1 MVLGELTPLLFSKKS
16 KLFLLLFLL
25 IVSFVIVIAGT
36 AKSYS
41 YTKPFLEQAT
51 LDIAT
56 GDSINKILSNFPIS
70 SLEQNLLKI
79 FLYTNDIHLI
89 QAGHYD
95 VESKTW
101 GEIFLDFSEGNI
113 KEYRFKIQEG
123 TTIFDLKKLLLSSKL
138 KLDCPDF
145 NCLDNQLNFTEGTL
159 MPETYFYNFNSPAS
173 NILIKS
179 QDSFIGYAEL
189 LWKKKQ
195 PSNPLKTLDEAIIL
209 ASIVEKEA
217 GNDKEKSII
226 AGVFLNRLNLKMRL
240 QADPTIIYGLLPNFN
255 GNITKLNLQ
264 DSSNRYN
271 TYKIKGLPP
280 TPIAMISKSSLEA
293 VILGLPNDYVYFVAK
308 GDGTHY
314 FSTKYADHLKAVK
327 KFQLNKS

>member
-1 MVLGELTPLLFSKKS
+1 M
-16 KLFLLLFLL
+16 
-25 IVSFVIVIAGT
+25 
-36 AKSYS
+36 
-41 YTKPFLEQAT
+41 LEQKT

-56 GDSINKILSNFPIS
+56 GDSINKILSNFSIS

-79 FLYTNDIHLI
+79 FLYTNDIQFI

-113 KEYRFKIQEG
+113 KVYRFKIQEG
-123 TTIFDLKKLLLSSKL
+123 TNIFDLEKLLLSSKL

-145 NCLDNQLNFTEGTL
+145 NCLNNQLNFTEGTL

-179 QDSFIGYAEL
+179 QDSFIKYAEL
-189 LWKKKQ
+189 LWEKKQ

-217 GNDKEKSII
+217 GNNKEKPII
-226 AGVFLNRLNLKMRL
+226 AGVFLNRLNLNMRL

-255 GNITKLNLQ
+255 GNITKINLQ

-293 VILGLPNDYVYFVAK
+293 VILGIPNNYVYFVAK

-314 FSTKYADHLKAVK
+314 FSTKYADHLKAVR

>member
-1 MVLGELTPLLFSKKS
+1 MVSEELTPLLFSKKS
-16 KLFLLLFLL
+16 KLFLLLFL
-25 IVSFVIVIAGT
+25 IFSFVIVIAGT

-41 YTKPFLEQAT
+41 HTKPLLEQTT
-51 LDIAT
+51 LEIAT
-56 GDSINKILSNFPIS
+56 GDSINKILSNFPIN
-70 SLEQNLLKI
+70 SLEQSLLKI
-79 FLYTNDIHLI
+79 FLYTNNIHLI

-95 VESKTW
+95 VQSKTW
-101 GEIFLDFSEGNI
+101 SEIFVDFSEGNI

-123 TTIFDLKKLLLSSKL
+123 TNIFDLKKLLLSSKL
-138 KLDCPDF
+138 KLDCPNF
-145 NCLDNQLNFTEGTL
+145 NCLKNQLNFTEGTL

-179 QDSFIGYAEL
+179 QDSFIEYAEL

-217 GNDKEKSII
+217 GNNKEKPII
-226 AGVFLNRLNLKMRL
+226 AGVFLNRLNLNMRL

-255 GNITKLNLQ
+255 GNITKSNLQ

-293 VILGLPNDYVYFVAK
+293 VILGIPNNYVYFVAK

-314 FSTKYADHLKAVK
+314 FSTKYADHLKAVR

>member
-1 MVLGELTPLLFSKKS
+1 M
-16 KLFLLLFLL
+16 
-25 IVSFVIVIAGT
+25 IVISGT

-41 YTKPFLEQAT
+41 YTKPLLAQTT

-255 GNITKLNLQ
+255 GNITKINLQ
-264 DSSNRYN
+264 DSSNKYN

-293 VILGLPNDYVYFVAK
+293 VILGIPNNYVYFVAK

-314 FSTKYADHLKAVK
+314 FSTKYADHLKAVR

>member
-1 MVLGELTPLLFSKKS
+1 LVLGELTPLLFSKKS
-16 KLFLLLFLL
+16 KLVLLLFL

-41 YTKPFLEQAT
+41 HTKPLLEQTT
-51 LDIAT
+51 LEIAT
-56 GDSINKILSNFPIS
+56 GDSINKILSNFPIN
-70 SLEQNLLKI
+70 SLEQSLLKI
-79 FLYTNDIHLI
+79 FLYTNNIHLI

-95 VESKTW
+95 VQSKTW
-101 GEIFLDFSEGNI
+101 SEIFVDFSEGNI

-123 TTIFDLKKLLLSSKL
+123 TNIFDLKKLLLSSKL

-145 NCLDNQLNFTEGTL
+145 NCLNNQLNFTEGTL

-179 QDSFIGYAEL
+179 QDSFIEYAEL
-189 LWKKKQ
+189 LWEKKQ

-217 GNDKEKSII
+217 GNNKEKPII
-226 AGVFLNRLNLKMRL
+226 AGVFLNRLNLNMRL

-293 VILGLPNDYVYFVAK
+293 VILGIPNNYVYFVAK

-314 FSTKYADHLKAVK
+314 FSTKYADHLKAVR

>member
-1 MVLGELTPLLFSKKS
+1 MVSEELTPLLFSKKS
-16 KLFLLLFLL
+16 KLFLLLFLIL
-25 IVSFVIVIAGT
+25 SFVIVIAGT

-41 YTKPFLEQAT
+41 HTKPLLEQTT
-51 LDIAT
+51 LEIAT
-56 GDSINKILSNFPIS
+56 GDSINKILSNFPIN
-70 SLEQNLLKI
+70 SLEQSLLKI
-79 FLYTNDIHLI
+79 FLYTNNIHLI

-95 VESKTW
+95 VQSKTW
-101 GEIFLDFSEGNI
+101 SEIFVDFSKGNI

-123 TTIFDLKKLLLSSKL
+123 TNIFDLKKLLLSSKL

-145 NCLDNQLNFTEGTL
+145 NCLKNQLNFTEGTL

-179 QDSFIGYAEL
+179 QDSFIEYAEL

-217 GNDKEKSII
+217 GNNKEKPII
-226 AGVFLNRLNLKMRL
+226 AGVFLNRLNLNMRL

-255 GNITKLNLQ
+255 GNITKSNLQ

-293 VILGLPNDYVYFVAK
+293 VILGIPNNYVYFVAK

-314 FSTKYADHLKAVK
+314 FSTKYADHLKAVR

>member
-1 MVLGELTPLLFSKKS
+1 MVSGELTPLLFSKKS
-16 KLFLLLFLL
+16 KLFLLLFLV
-25 IVSFVIVIAGT
+25 VSFVIVIAGT

-41 YTKPFLEQAT
+41 HTKPLLEQTT
-51 LDIAT
+51 LEIAT
-56 GDSINKILSNFPIS
+56 GDSINKILSNFPIN
-70 SLEQNLLKI
+70 SLEQSLLKI
-79 FLYTNDIHLI
+79 FLYTNNIHLI

-95 VESKTW
+95 VQSKTW
-101 GEIFLDFSEGNI
+101 SEIFVDFSEGNI

-123 TTIFDLKKLLLSSKL
+123 TNIFDLKKLLLSSKL
-138 KLDCPDF
+138 KLDCPNF
-145 NCLDNQLNFTEGTL
+145 NCLKNQLNFTEGTL

-179 QDSFIGYAEL
+179 QDSFIEYAEL

-217 GNDKEKSII
+217 GNNKEKPII
-226 AGVFLNRLNLKMRL
+226 AGVFLNRLNLNMRL

-255 GNITKLNLQ
+255 GNITKSNLQ

-293 VILGLPNDYVYFVAK
+293 VILGIPNNYVYFVAK

-314 FSTKYADHLKAVK
+314 FSTIYADHLKAVR

>member
-16 KLFLLLFLL
+16 KLFLLLFL

-41 YTKPFLEQAT
+41 HTKPLLEQTT
-51 LDIAT
+51 LEIAT
-56 GDSINKILSNFPIS
+56 GDSINKILSNFPIN
-70 SLEQNLLKI
+70 SLEQSLLKI
-79 FLYTNDIHLI
+79 FLYTNNIHLI

-95 VESKTW
+95 VQSKTW
-101 GEIFLDFSEGNI
+101 SEIFVDFSEGNI

-123 TTIFDLKKLLLSSKL
+123 TNIFDLKKLLLSSKL

-145 NCLDNQLNFTEGTL
+145 NCLNNQLNFTEGTL

-179 QDSFIGYAEL
+179 QDSFIEYAEL
-189 LWKKKQ
+189 LWEKKQ

-217 GNDKEKSII
+217 GNNKEKPII
-226 AGVFLNRLNLKMRL
+226 AGVFLNRLNLNMRL

-293 VILGLPNDYVYFVAK
+293 VILGIPNNYVYFVAK

-314 FSTKYADHLKAVK
+314 FSTKYADHLKAVR

>member
-1 MVLGELTPLLFSKKS
+1 MGELTPLLFSKKS
-16 KLFLLLFLL
+16 KLFLLLFLIL
-25 IVSFVIVIAGT
+25 SFVIVIAGT

-41 YTKPFLEQAT
+41 HTKPLLEQTT
-51 LDIAT
+51 LEIAT
-56 GDSINKILSNFPIS
+56 GDSINKILSNFPINL
-70 SLEQNLLKI
+70 LEQSLLKI
-79 FLYTNDIHLI
+79 FLYTNNIHLI

-95 VESKTW
+95 VQSKTW
-101 GEIFLDFSEGNI
+101 SEIFVDFSEGNI

-123 TTIFDLKKLLLSSKL
+123 TNIFDLKKLLLSSKL

-145 NCLDNQLNFTEGTL
+145 NCLKNQLNFTEGTL

-179 QDSFIGYAEL
+179 QDSFIEYAQL
-189 LWKKKQ
+189 LWEKKQ

-217 GNDKEKSII
+217 GNNKEKPII
-226 AGVFLNRLNLKMRL
+226 AGVFLNRLNLNMRL

-293 VILGLPNDYVYFVAK
+293 VILGIPNNYVYFVAK

-314 FSTKYADHLKAVK
+314 FSTKYSDHLKAVR

>member
-1 MVLGELTPLLFSKKS
+1 LVLGELTPLLFSKKS
-16 KLFLLLFLL
+16 KLFLLLFL

-70 SLEQNLLKI
+70 SLEQSLLKI
-79 FLYTNDIHLI
+79 FLYTNKIHLI

-95 VESKTW
+95 VKSKTW
-101 GEIFLDFSEGNI
+101 GEIFMDFSEGNI

-123 TTIFDLKKLLLSSKL
+123 SNIFDLKKLLLSSKL

-145 NCLDNQLNFTEGTL
+145 NCLSNQLNFTEGTL

-179 QDSFIGYAEL
+179 QDSFIEYAEL
-189 LWKKKQ
+189 LWQKKQ

-217 GNDKEKSII
+217 GNNKEKPII
-226 AGVFLNRLNLKMRL
+226 AGVFLNRLNLNMRL

-255 GNITKLNLQ
+255 GNITKINLQ
-264 DSSNRYN
+264 DSSNKYN

-293 VILGLPNDYVYFVAK
+293 VILGLPNNYVFFVAK

-314 FSTKYADHLKAVK
+314 FSTKYADHLKAVR

>member
-1 MVLGELTPLLFSKKS
+1 MGELTPLLFSKKS
-16 KLFLLLFLL
+16 KLFLLLFLIL
-25 IVSFVIVIAGT
+25 SFVIVIAGT

-41 YTKPFLEQAT
+41 HTKPLLEQTT
-51 LDIAT
+51 LEIAT
-56 GDSINKILSNFPIS
+56 GDSINKILSNFPINL
-70 SLEQNLLKI
+70 LEQSLLKI
-79 FLYTNDIHLI
+79 FLYTNNIHLI

-95 VESKTW
+95 VQSKTW
-101 GEIFLDFSEGNI
+101 SEIFVDFSEGNI

-123 TTIFDLKKLLLSSKL
+123 TNIFDLKKLLLSSKL

-145 NCLDNQLNFTEGTL
+145 NCLNNQLNFTEGTL

-179 QDSFIGYAEL
+179 QDSFIEYAEL
-189 LWKKKQ
+189 LWEKKQ

-217 GNDKEKSII
+217 GNNKEKPII
-226 AGVFLNRLNLKMRL
+226 AGVFLNRLNLNMRL

-293 VILGLPNDYVYFVAK
+293 VILGIPNNYVYFVAK

-314 FSTKYADHLKAVK
+314 FSTKYADHLKAVR

>member
-1 MVLGELTPLLFSKKS
+1 MVSEELTPLLFSKKS
-16 KLFLLLFLL
+16 KLFLLLFL
-25 IVSFVIVIAGT
+25 IISFVIVIAGT

-41 YTKPFLEQAT
+41 HTKPFLKQTT
-51 LDIAT
+51 LEIAT
-56 GDSINKILSNFPIS
+56 GDSINNILSNFPIN
-70 SLEQNLLKI
+70 SLEQSLLKI
-79 FLYTNDIHLI
+79 FLYTNNIHLI

-95 VESKTW
+95 VQSKTW
-101 GEIFLDFSEGNI
+101 SEIFVDFSEGNI

-123 TTIFDLKKLLLSSKL
+123 TNIFDLKKLLLSSKL

-145 NCLDNQLNFTEGTL
+145 NCLKNQLNFTEGTL

-179 QDSFIGYAEL
+179 QDSFIEYAEL
-189 LWKKKQ
+189 LWEKKQ

-217 GNDKEKSII
+217 GNNKEKPII
-226 AGVFLNRLNLKMRL
+226 AGVFLNRLNLNMRL

-264 DSSNRYN
+264 DSSNKYN

-293 VILGLPNDYVYFVAK
+293 VILGIPNNYVYFVAK

-314 FSTKYADHLKAVK
+314 FSTIYADHLKAVR

>member
-1 MVLGELTPLLFSKKS
+1 MVSEELTPLLFSKKS
-16 KLFLLLFLL
+16 KLFLLLFLIL
-25 IVSFVIVIAGT
+25 SFVIVIAGT

-41 YTKPFLEQAT
+41 HTKPLLEQTT
-51 LDIAT
+51 LEIAT
-56 GDSINKILSNFPIS
+56 GDSINKILSNFPIN
-70 SLEQNLLKI
+70 SLEQSLLKI
-79 FLYTNDIHLI
+79 FLYTNNIHLI

-95 VESKTW
+95 VQSKTW
-101 GEIFLDFSEGNI
+101 SEIFVDFSEGNI

-123 TTIFDLKKLLLSSKL
+123 TNIFDLKKLLLSSKL

-145 NCLDNQLNFTEGTL
+145 NCLKNQLNFTEGTL

-179 QDSFIGYAEL
+179 QDSFIEYAEL

-217 GNDKEKSII
+217 GNNKEKPII
-226 AGVFLNRLNLKMRL
+226 AGVFLNRLNLNMRL

-264 DSSNRYN
+264 DSSNKYN

-293 VILGLPNDYVYFVAK
+293 VILGIPNNYVYFVAK

-314 FSTKYADHLKAVK
+314 FSTIYADHLKAVR

>member
-1 MVLGELTPLLFSKKS
+1 MVSGELTPLLFSKKS
-16 KLFLLLFLL
+16 KLFLLLFLIL
-25 IVSFVIVIAGT
+25 SFVIVIAGT

-41 YTKPFLEQAT
+41 YTKPFLEQTT
-51 LDIAT
+51 LEIAT
-56 GDSINKILSNFPIS
+56 GDSINKILSNFPIN
-70 SLEQNLLKI
+70 SLEQSLLKI
-79 FLYTNDIHLI
+79 FLYTNNIHLI

-95 VESKTW
+95 VQSKTW
-101 GEIFLDFSEGNI
+101 SEIFVDFSEGNI

-123 TTIFDLKKLLLSSKL
+123 TNIFDLKKLLLSSKL

-145 NCLDNQLNFTEGTL
+145 NCLKNQLNFTEGTL

-179 QDSFIGYAEL
+179 QDSFIEYAEL
-189 LWKKKQ
+189 LWEKKQ

-217 GNDKEKSII
+217 GNNKEKPII
-226 AGVFLNRLNLKMRL
+226 AGVFLNRLNLNMRL

-293 VILGLPNDYVYFVAK
+293 VILGIPNNYVYFVAK

-314 FSTKYADHLKAVK
+314 FSTKYADHLKAVR

>member
-1 MVLGELTPLLFSKKS
+1 MVSEELTPLLFSKKS
-16 KLFLLLFLL
+16 KLFLLLFLIL
-25 IVSFVIVIAGT
+25 SFVIVIAGT

-41 YTKPFLEQAT
+41 HTKPLLEQTT
-51 LDIAT
+51 LEIAT
-56 GDSINKILSNFPIS
+56 GDSINKILSNFPIN
-70 SLEQNLLKI
+70 SLEQSLLKI
-79 FLYTNDIHLI
+79 FLYTNNIHLI

-95 VESKTW
+95 VQSKTW
-101 GEIFLDFSEGNI
+101 SEIFVDFSEGNI

-123 TTIFDLKKLLLSSKL
+123 TNIFDLKKLLLSSKL

-145 NCLDNQLNFTEGTL
+145 NCLKNQLNFTEGTL

-179 QDSFIGYAEL
+179 QDSFIEYAEL

-217 GNDKEKSII
+217 GNNKEKPII
-226 AGVFLNRLNLKMRL
+226 AGVFLNRLNLNMRL

-255 GNITKLNLQ
+255 GNITKSNLQ

-293 VILGLPNDYVYFVAK
+293 VILGIPNNYVYFVAK

-314 FSTKYADHLKAVK
+314 FSTIYADHLKAVR

>member
-1 MVLGELTPLLFSKKS
+1 LVLGELTPLLFSKKS
-16 KLFLLLFLL
+16 KLFLLLFL

-41 YTKPFLEQAT
+41 YTKPLLAQAT

-123 TTIFDLKKLLLSSKL
+123 TNIFDLKKLLLSSKL

-145 NCLDNQLNFTEGTL
+145 NCLNNQLNFTEGTL

-179 QDSFIGYAEL
+179 QDSFIEYAEL

-217 GNDKEKSII
+217 GNNKEKPII
-226 AGVFLNRLNLKMRL
+226 AGVFLNRLNLNMRL

-293 VILGLPNDYVYFVAK
+293 VILGIPNNYVYFVAK

-314 FSTKYADHLKAVK
+314 FSTKYADHLKAVR

>member
-1 MVLGELTPLLFSKKS
+1 MVSGELTPLLFSKKS
-16 KLFLLLFLL
+16 KLFLLLFLIL
-25 IVSFVIVIAGT
+25 SFVIVIAGT

-41 YTKPFLEQAT
+41 HTKPLLEQTT
-51 LDIAT
+51 LEIAA
-56 GDSINKILSNFPIS
+56 GDSINKILSNFPIN
-70 SLEQNLLKI
+70 SLEQSLLKI
-79 FLYTNDIHLI
+79 FLYTNNIHLI

-95 VESKTW
+95 VQSKTW
-101 GEIFLDFSEGNI
+101 SEIFVDFSEGNI

-123 TTIFDLKKLLLSSKL
+123 TNIFDLKKLLLSSKL

-145 NCLDNQLNFTEGTL
+145 NCLKNQLNFTEGTL

-179 QDSFIGYAEL
+179 QDSFIEYAEL

-217 GNDKEKSII
+217 GNNKEKPII
-226 AGVFLNRLNLKMRL
+226 AGVFLNRLNLNMRL

-264 DSSNRYN
+264 DSSNKYN

-293 VILGLPNDYVYFVAK
+293 VILGIPNNYVYFVAK

-314 FSTKYADHLKAVK
+314 FSTKYADHLKAVR

>member
-1 MVLGELTPLLFSKKS
+1 M
-16 KLFLLLFLL
+16 
-25 IVSFVIVIAGT
+25 IVIAGT

-41 YTKPFLEQAT
+41 YNKPLLAQTT

-56 GDSINKILSNFPIS
+56 GDSINKILSNFSIS
-70 SLEQNLLKI
+70 ILEQNLLKV
-79 FLYTNDIHLI
+79 FLYTNDIRSI

-95 VESKTW
+95 VESKTY

-123 TTIFDLKKLLLSSKL
+123 TTIFDLEKLLLSSKL

-145 NCLDNQLNFTEGTL
+145 NCLNNQLNFTEGTL
-159 MPETYFYNFNSPAS
+159 MPETYFYNLNSPAS

-179 QDSFIGYAEL
+179 QDSFIGYAEQ
-189 LWKKKQ
+189 LWEKK
-195 PSNPLKTLDEAIIL
+195 PSSNPLKTLDEAIIL

-226 AGVFLNRLNLKMRL
+226 AGVFLNRLNLNMRL

-255 GNITKLNLQ
+255 GNITKINLQ

-271 TYKIKGLPP
+271 TYKINGLPP

-314 FSTKYADHLKAVK
+314 FSTNYADHLKAVK

>member
-16 KLFLLLFLL
+16 KLFLLLFL

-41 YTKPFLEQAT
+41 HTKPFLEQTT
-51 LDIAT
+51 LEIAT
-56 GDSINKILSNFPIS
+56 GDSINKILSNFPIN
-70 SLEQNLLKI
+70 SLEQSLLKI
-79 FLYTNDIHLI
+79 FLYTNNIHLI

-95 VESKTW
+95 VQSKTW
-101 GEIFLDFSEGNI
+101 SEIFVDFSEGNI

-123 TTIFDLKKLLLSSKL
+123 TNIFDLKKLLLSSKL

-145 NCLDNQLNFTEGTL
+145 NCLNNQLNFTEGTL

-179 QDSFIGYAEL
+179 QDSFIEYAEL

-217 GNDKEKSII
+217 GNNKEKPII
-226 AGVFLNRLNLKMRL
+226 AGVFLNRLNLNMRL

-255 GNITKLNLQ
+255 GNITKSNLQ

-293 VILGLPNDYVYFVAK
+293 VILGIPNNYVYFVAK

-314 FSTKYADHLKAVK
+314 FSIKYADHLKAVR

>member
-1 MVLGELTPLLFSKKS
+1 MVSGELTPLLFSKKS
-16 KLFLLLFLL
+16 KLFLLLFLIL
-25 IVSFVIVIAGT
+25 SFVIVIAGT

-41 YTKPFLEQAT
+41 HTKPLLEQTT
-51 LDIAT
+51 LEIAT
-56 GDSINKILSNFPIS
+56 GDSINKILSNFPIN
-70 SLEQNLLKI
+70 SLEQSLLKI
-79 FLYTNDIHLI
+79 FLYTNNIHLI

-95 VESKTW
+95 VQSKTW
-101 GEIFLDFSEGNI
+101 SEIFVDFSEGNI

-123 TTIFDLKKLLLSSKL
+123 TNIFDLKKLLLSSKL

-145 NCLDNQLNFTEGTL
+145 KCLNNQLNFTEGTL

-179 QDSFIGYAEL
+179 QDSFIEYAEL
-189 LWKKKQ
+189 LWEKKQ

-217 GNDKEKSII
+217 GNNKEKPII
-226 AGVFLNRLNLKMRL
+226 AGVFLNRLNLNMRL

-293 VILGLPNDYVYFVAK
+293 VILGIPNNYVYFVAK

-314 FSTKYADHLKAVK
+314 FSTKYSDHLKAVR

>member
-1 MVLGELTPLLFSKKS
+1 MFSKKS
-16 KLFLLLFLL
+16 KLFLLLFLIL
-25 IVSFVIVIAGT
+25 SFVIVIAGT

-41 YTKPFLEQAT
+41 HTKPLLEQTT
-51 LDIAT
+51 LEIAT
-56 GDSINKILSNFPIS
+56 GDSINKILSNFPIN
-70 SLEQNLLKI
+70 SLEQSLLKI
-79 FLYTNDIHLI
+79 FLYTNNIHLI

-95 VESKTW
+95 VQSKTW
-101 GEIFLDFSEGNI
+101 SEIFVDFSEGNI

-123 TTIFDLKKLLLSSKL
+123 TNIFDLKKLLLSSKL
-138 KLDCPDF
+138 KLDCPNF
-145 NCLDNQLNFTEGTL
+145 NCLNNQLNFTEGTL

-179 QDSFIGYAEL
+179 QDSFIEYAEL
-189 LWKKKQ
+189 LWEKKQ

-217 GNDKEKSII
+217 GNNKEKPII
-226 AGVFLNRLNLKMRL
+226 AGVFLNRLNLNMRL

-264 DSSNRYN
+264 DSSNKYN

-293 VILGLPNDYVYFVAK
+293 VILGIPNNYVYFVAK

-314 FSTKYADHLKAVK
+314 FSTIYADHLKAVR

>member
-16 KLFLLLFLL
+16 KLFLLLFL
-25 IVSFVIVIAGT
+25 IVSFLIVIAGT

-41 YTKPFLEQAT
+41 YTKPLLAQTT

-79 FLYTNDIHLI
+79 FLYTNNIHLI

-95 VESKTW
+95 VQSKTW
-101 GEIFLDFSEGNI
+101 SEIFVDFSEGNI

-123 TTIFDLKKLLLSSKL
+123 TNIFDLKKLLLSSKL

-145 NCLDNQLNFTEGTL
+145 NCLNNQLNFTEGTL

-179 QDSFIGYAEL
+179 QDSFIEYAEL
-189 LWKKKQ
+189 LWEKKQ

-217 GNDKEKSII
+217 GNKKEKPII
-226 AGVFLNRLNLKMRL
+226 AGVFLNRLNLNMRL

-293 VILGLPNDYVYFVAK
+293 VILGIPNNYVYFVAK

-314 FSTKYADHLKAVK
+314 FSTKYADHLKAVR
-327 KFQLNKS
+327 KFQLDKS

>member
-1 MVLGELTPLLFSKKS
+1 LVSEELTPLLFSKKS
-16 KLFLLLFLL
+16 KLFLLLFLIL
-25 IVSFVIVIAGT
+25 SFVIVIAGT

-41 YTKPFLEQAT
+41 HTKPLLEQTT
-51 LDIAT
+51 LEIAT
-56 GDSINKILSNFPIS
+56 GDSINKILSNFPIN
-70 SLEQNLLKI
+70 SLEQSLLKI
-79 FLYTNDIHLI
+79 FLYTNNIHLI

-95 VESKTW
+95 VQSKTW
-101 GEIFLDFSEGNI
+101 SEIFVDFSEGNI

-123 TTIFDLKKLLLSSKL
+123 TNIFDLKKLLLSSKL
-138 KLDCPDF
+138 KLDCPNF
-145 NCLDNQLNFTEGTL
+145 NCLKNQLNFTEGTL

-179 QDSFIGYAEL
+179 QDSFIEYAEL
-189 LWKKKQ
+189 LWEKKQ

-217 GNDKEKSII
+217 GNNKEKPII
-226 AGVFLNRLNLKMRL
+226 AGVFLNRLNLNMRL

-264 DSSNRYN
+264 DSSNKYN

-293 VILGLPNDYVYFVAK
+293 VILGIPNNYVYFVAK

-314 FSTKYADHLKAVK
+314 FSTIYADHLKAVR

>member
-16 KLFLLLFLL
+16 KLFLLLFL

-41 YTKPFLEQAT
+41 HTKPFLKQTT
-51 LDIAT
+51 LEIAT
-56 GDSINKILSNFPIS
+56 GDSINKILSNFPIN
-70 SLEQNLLKI
+70 SLEQSLLKI
-79 FLYTNDIHLI
+79 FLYANNIHLI

-95 VESKTW
+95 VQSKTW
-101 GEIFLDFSEGNI
+101 SEIFVDFSEGNI

-123 TTIFDLKKLLLSSKL
+123 TNIFDLKKLLLSSKL

-145 NCLDNQLNFTEGTL
+145 NCLNNQLNFTEGTL

-179 QDSFIGYAEL
+179 QDSFIEYAEL
-189 LWKKKQ
+189 LWEKKQ

-217 GNDKEKSII
+217 GNNKEKPII
-226 AGVFLNRLNLKMRL
+226 AGVFLNRLNLNMRL

-293 VILGLPNDYVYFVAK
+293 VILGIPNNYVYFVAK

-314 FSTKYADHLKAVK
+314 FSTKYADHLKAVR

>member
-1 MVLGELTPLLFSKKS
+1 
-16 KLFLLLFLL
+16 
-25 IVSFVIVIAGT
+25 
-36 AKSYS
+36 
-41 YTKPFLEQAT
+41 
-51 LDIAT
+51 
-56 GDSINKILSNFPIS
+56 
-70 SLEQNLLKI
+70 
-79 FLYTNDIHLI
+79 
-89 QAGHYD
+89 
-95 VESKTW
+95 
-101 GEIFLDFSEGNI
+101 
-113 KEYRFKIQEG
+113 
-123 TTIFDLKKLLLSSKL
+123 
-138 KLDCPDF
+138 
-145 NCLDNQLNFTEGTL
+145 

-179 QDSFIGYAEL
+179 QDSFIEYAKL
-189 LWKKKQ
+189 LWEKKQ

-217 GNDKEKSII
+217 GNNKEKPII
-226 AGVFLNRLNLKMRL
+226 AGVFLNRLNLNMRL

-293 VILGLPNDYVYFVAK
+293 VILGIPNNYVYFVAK

-314 FSTKYADHLKAVK
+314 FSTKYADHLKAVR

>member
-16 KLFLLLFLL
+16 KLFLLLFL

-41 YTKPFLEQAT
+41 YTKPLLAQTT

-79 FLYTNDIHLI
+79 FLYTNNIHLI

-95 VESKTW
+95 VQSKTW
-101 GEIFLDFSEGNI
+101 SEIFVDFSEGNI

-123 TTIFDLKKLLLSSKL
+123 TNIFDLKKLLLSSKL

-145 NCLDNQLNFTEGTL
+145 NCLNNQLNFTEGTL

-179 QDSFIGYAEL
+179 QDSFIEYAEL
-189 LWKKKQ
+189 LWEKKQ

-217 GNDKEKSII
+217 GNNKEKPII
-226 AGVFLNRLNLKMRL
+226 AGVFLNRLNLNMRL

-293 VILGLPNDYVYFVAK
+293 VILGIPNNYVYFVAK

-314 FSTKYADHLKAVK
+314 FSTKYADHLKAVR

>member
-16 KLFLLLFLL
+16 KLFLLLFL

-41 YTKPFLEQAT
+41 HTKPLLEQTT

-70 SLEQNLLKI
+70 SLEQSLLKI
-79 FLYTNDIHLI
+79 FLYTNNIHLI

-95 VESKTW
+95 VQSKTW
-101 GEIFLDFSEGNI
+101 SEIFVDFSEGNI

-123 TTIFDLKKLLLSSKL
+123 TNIFDLKKLLLSSKL

-145 NCLDNQLNFTEGTL
+145 NCLNNQLNFTEGTL

-179 QDSFIGYAEL
+179 QDSFIEYAEL
-189 LWKKKQ
+189 LWEKKQ

-217 GNDKEKSII
+217 GNNKEKPII
-226 AGVFLNRLNLKMRL
+226 AGVFLNRLNLNMRL

-293 VILGLPNDYVYFVAK
+293 VILGIPNNYVYFVAK

-314 FSTKYADHLKAVK
+314 FSTKYADHLKAVR

>member
-1 MVLGELTPLLFSKKS
+1 LFSKKS
-16 KLFLLLFLL
+16 KLFLLLFL

-41 YTKPFLEQAT
+41 YTKPLLAQTT

-79 FLYTNDIHLI
+79 FLYANDIHLI

>member
-1 MVLGELTPLLFSKKS
+1 M
-16 KLFLLLFLL
+16 
-25 IVSFVIVIAGT
+25 IVIAGT

-41 YTKPFLEQAT
+41 HTKPLLEQTT

-56 GDSINKILSNFPIS
+56 GDSINKILSNFSIS

-79 FLYTNDIHLI
+79 FLYTNNIHLI
-89 QAGHYD
+89 QAGHYE

-101 GEIFLDFSEGNI
+101 SEIFVDFSEGNI

-123 TTIFDLKKLLLSSKL
+123 TNIFDLEKLLSSSKL
-138 KLDCPDF
+138 KLDCPNF
-145 NCLDNQLNFTEGTL
+145 NCLNNRLNFTEGTL

-179 QDSFIGYAEL
+179 QDSFIEYAEL
-189 LWKKKQ
+189 LWEKKQ

-226 AGVFLNRLNLKMRL
+226 AGVFLNRLNLNMRL

-255 GNITKLNLQ
+255 GNITKINLQ

-293 VILGLPNDYVYFVAK
+293 VILGQPNKYLFFVAK

-314 FSTKYADHLKAVK
+314 FSSEYSDHLKAVK
-327 KFQLNKS
+327 KYQLKNKL

>member
-1 MVLGELTPLLFSKKS
+1 MVSGELTPLLFSKKS
-16 KLFLLLFLL
+16 KLFLLLFLIL
-25 IVSFVIVIAGT
+25 SFVIVIAGT

-41 YTKPFLEQAT
+41 HNKPLLEQTT
-51 LDIAT
+51 LEIAT
-56 GDSINKILSNFPIS
+56 GDSINKILSNFPIN
-70 SLEQNLLKI
+70 SLEQSLLKI
-79 FLYTNDIHLI
+79 FLYTNNIHLI

-95 VESKTW
+95 VQSKTW
-101 GEIFLDFSEGNI
+101 SEIFVDFSEGNI

-123 TTIFDLKKLLLSSKL
+123 TNIFDLKKLLLSSKL

-145 NCLDNQLNFTEGTL
+145 NCLKNQLNFTEGTL

-179 QDSFIGYAEL
+179 QDSFIEYAEL

-217 GNDKEKSII
+217 GNNKEKPII
-226 AGVFLNRLNLKMRL
+226 AGVFLNRLNLNMRL

-264 DSSNRYN
+264 DSSNKYN

-293 VILGLPNDYVYFVAK
+293 VILGIPNNYVYFVAK

-314 FSTKYADHLKAVK
+314 FSTIYADHLKAVRR
-327 KFQLNKS
+327 FQLNKS

>member
-16 KLFLLLFLL
+16 KLFLLLFL

-70 SLEQNLLKI
+70 SLEQSLLKI
-79 FLYTNDIHLI
+79 SLYTNKIHLI

-95 VESKTW
+95 VQSKTW
-101 GEIFLDFSEGNI
+101 SEIFVDFSEGNI

-123 TTIFDLKKLLLSSKL
+123 TNIFDLKKLLLSSKL

-145 NCLDNQLNFTEGTL
+145 NCLNNQLNFTEGTL

-179 QDSFIGYAEL
+179 QDSFIEYAEL
-189 LWKKKQ
+189 LWEKKQ

-217 GNDKEKSII
+217 GNNKEKPII
-226 AGVFLNRLNLKMRL
+226 AGVFLNRLNLNMRL

-264 DSSNRYN
+264 DSSNKYN

-293 VILGLPNDYVYFVAK
+293 VILGIPNNYVYFVAK

-314 FSTKYADHLKAVK
+314 FSTKYADHLKAVR

>member
-1 MVLGELTPLLFSKKS
+1 MFSKKS
-16 KLFLLLFLL
+16 KLFLLLFL

-41 YTKPFLEQAT
+41 HTKPLLEQTT

-56 GDSINKILSNFPIS
+56 GDSINKILSNFSIS

-79 FLYTNDIHLI
+79 FLYTNNIHLI
-89 QAGHYD
+89 QAGHYE

-101 GEIFLDFSEGNI
+101 SEIFVDFSEGNV

-123 TTIFDLKKLLLSSKL
+123 TNIFDLEKLLSSSKL
-138 KLDCPDF
+138 KLDCPNF
-145 NCLDNQLNFTEGTL
+145 NCLNNRLNFTEGTL

-179 QDSFIGYAEL
+179 QDSFIEYAEL
-189 LWKKKQ
+189 LWEKKQ
-195 PSNPLKTLDEAIIL
+195 PSNPLKTLGEAIIL

-217 GNDKEKSII
+217 GNNKEKSII
-226 AGVFLNRLNLKMRL
+226 AGVFLNRLNLNMRL

-255 GNITKLNLQ
+255 GNITKINLQ

-293 VILGLPNDYVYFVAK
+293 VILGQPNKYLFFVAK

-314 FSTKYADHLKAVK
+314 FSSEYSDHLKAVK
-327 KFQLNKS
+327 KYQLKNKL

>member
-16 KLFLLLFLL
+16 KLFLLLFL

-70 SLEQNLLKI
+70 SLEQSLLKI
-79 FLYTNDIHLI
+79 FLYTNNIHLI

-95 VESKTW
+95 VKSKTW
-101 GEIFLDFSEGNI
+101 GEIFMDFSEGNI

-123 TTIFDLKKLLLSSKL
+123 TNIFDLKKLLLSSKL

-145 NCLDNQLNFTEGTL
+145 NCLSNQLNFTEGTL

-179 QDSFIGYAEL
+179 QDSFIEYAEL
-189 LWKKKQ
+189 LWQKKQ

-217 GNDKEKSII
+217 GNNKEKPII
-226 AGVFLNRLNLKMRL
+226 AGVFLNRLNLNMRL

-255 GNITKLNLQ
+255 GNITKINLQ
-264 DSSNRYN
+264 DSSNKYN

-293 VILGLPNDYVYFVAK
+293 VILGLPNNYVFFVAK

-314 FSTKYADHLKAVK
+314 FSTKYADHLKAVR

>member
-16 KLFLLLFLL
+16 KLFLLLFL

-41 YTKPFLEQAT
+41 HTKPFLGQTT
-51 LDIAT
+51 LEIAS
-56 GDSINKILSNFPIS
+56 GDSINKILSNFPIN
-70 SLEQNLLKI
+70 SLEQSLLKI
-79 FLYTNDIHLI
+79 FLYTNNIHLI

-95 VESKTW
+95 VQSKTW
-101 GEIFLDFSEGNI
+101 SEIFVDFSKGNI

-123 TTIFDLKKLLLSSKL
+123 TNIFDLKKLLLSSKL
-138 KLDCPDF
+138 TLDCPDF
-145 NCLDNQLNFTEGTL
+145 NCLNNQLNFTEGTL

-179 QDSFIGYAEL
+179 QDSFIEYAQL

-217 GNDKEKSII
+217 GNNKEKPII
-226 AGVFLNRLNLKMRL
+226 AGVFLNRLNLNMRL

-293 VILGLPNDYVYFVAK
+293 VILGIPNNYVYFVAK

-314 FSTKYADHLKAVK
+314 FSTNYADHLKAVR

>member
-1 MVLGELTPLLFSKKS
+1 LFSKKS
-16 KLFLLLFLL
+16 KLSLLLFL

-41 YTKPFLEQAT
+41 HTKPLLAQTT

-70 SLEQNLLKI
+70 SIEQNLLKI

-95 VESKTW
+95 VGSKTW
-101 GEIFLDFSEGNI
+101 SEIFVDFSEGNI

-123 TTIFDLKKLLLSSKL
+123 TNIFDLEKLLLSSKL

-145 NCLDNQLNFTEGTL
+145 NCLNNKLNFTEGTL

-179 QDSFIGYAEL
+179 QDSFIKYAEL
-189 LWKKKQ
+189 LWEKKH
-195 PSNPLKTLDEAIIL
+195 PLNPLKTLDDALIL

-217 GNDKEKSII
+217 GNNKEKSII
-226 AGVFLNRLNLKMRL
+226 AGVFLNRLNLNMRL

-255 GNITKLNLQ
+255 GNITKINLQ

-271 TYKIKGLPP
+271 TYKIEGLPP
-280 TPIAMISKSSLEA
+280 TPISMISKSSLEA
-293 VILGLPNDYVYFVAK
+293 VILGLPNNYVYFVAK

-314 FSTKYADHLKAVK
+314 FSTKYADHLKAVR

>member
-16 KLFLLLFLL
+16 KLFLLLFLIL
-25 IVSFVIVIAGT
+25 SFVIVIAGT

-41 YTKPFLEQAT
+41 HTKPLLEQTT
-51 LDIAT
+51 LEIAT
-56 GDSINKILSNFPIS
+56 GDSINKILSNFPIN
-70 SLEQNLLKI
+70 SLEQSLLKI
-79 FLYTNDIHLI
+79 FLYTNNIHLI

-95 VESKTW
+95 VQSKTW
-101 GEIFLDFSEGNI
+101 SEIFVDFSEGNI

-123 TTIFDLKKLLLSSKL
+123 TNIFDLKKLLLSSKL

-145 NCLDNQLNFTEGTL
+145 NCLKNQLNFTEGTL

-179 QDSFIGYAEL
+179 QDSFIEYAEL

-217 GNDKEKSII
+217 GNNKEKPII
-226 AGVFLNRLNLKMRL
+226 AGVFLNRLNLNMRL

-255 GNITKLNLQ
+255 GNITKSNLQ

-293 VILGLPNDYVYFVAK
+293 VILGIPNNYVYFVAK

-314 FSTKYADHLKAVK
+314 FSTIYADHLKAVR

>member
-1 MVLGELTPLLFSKKS
+1 M
-16 KLFLLLFLL
+16 
-25 IVSFVIVIAGT
+25 IVIAGT

-41 YTKPFLEQAT
+41 YTKPLLDQPT
-51 LDIAT
+51 LDIAA

-79 FLYTNDIHLI
+79 FLYTNNIHLI

-95 VESKTW
+95 VQSKAW
-101 GEIFLDFSEGNI
+101 SEIFVDFSEGNI

-123 TTIFDLKKLLLSSKL
+123 TNIFDLKKLLLSSKL

-145 NCLDNQLNFTEGTL
+145 NCLNNQLNFTEGTL

-179 QDSFIGYAEL
+179 QDSFIEYAEL
-189 LWKKKQ
+189 LWEKKQ

-217 GNDKEKSII
+217 GNNKEKPII
-226 AGVFLNRLNLKMRL
+226 AGVFLNRLNLNMRL

-293 VILGLPNDYVYFVAK
+293 VILGIPNNYVYFVAK

-314 FSTKYADHLKAVK
+314 FSTKYADHLKAVR

>member
-1 MVLGELTPLLFSKKS
+1 MEQT
-16 KLFLLLFLL
+16 
-25 IVSFVIVIAGT
+25 T
-36 AKSYS
+36 
-41 YTKPFLEQAT
+41 LE
-51 LDIAT
+51 IAT
-56 GDSINKILSNFPIS
+56 GDSINKILSNFPINL
-70 SLEQNLLKI
+70 LEQSLLKI
-79 FLYTNDIHLI
+79 FLYTNNIHLI

-95 VESKTW
+95 VQSKTW
-101 GEIFLDFSEGNI
+101 SEIFVDFSEGNI

-123 TTIFDLKKLLLSSKL
+123 TNIFDLKKLLLSSKL

-145 NCLDNQLNFTEGTL
+145 NCLKNQLNFTEGTL

-179 QDSFIGYAEL
+179 QDSFIEYAQL
-189 LWKKKQ
+189 LWEKKQ
-195 PSNPLKTLDEAIIL
+195 PSNPLKSLDEAIIL

-217 GNDKEKSII
+217 GNNKEKPII
-226 AGVFLNRLNLKMRL
+226 AGVFLNRLNLNMRL

-293 VILGLPNDYVYFVAK
+293 VILGIPNNYVYFVAK

-314 FSTKYADHLKAVK
+314 FSTKYSDHLKAVR